1 MAAKRLRSKGLSSI
15 ADTNPAKEFFA
26 FLGIASFIGVGL
38 FLVNG
43 PITKFMYERRRAYHG
58 IAPLSSDD
66 EGSTQDNSF
75 NQLQNNTTTT
85 GNTAVITAAAAAAAA
100 AKLETDNISKIKILP
115 AKPSIPLSNI
125 PLPSPS
131 PSEQN
136 EQKKTVE
143 NVESSTAVVLLKT
156 LDIPLAVEPEK
167 ESSSSSEMVDPL
179 PIKSSVAEEP
189 LPARSD
195 SGNNDPTPT
204 ELIKPP
210 TTTPTT
216 TPTLPSL
223 PCSVFVSFNTTNS
236 NIAETVASNTIAF
249 NQWHTTLFP
258 TGRVPSSHDTS
269 TLSESVPNPKD
280 TNCDTDTTT
289 KLIRSDMNT
298 KTWTYSI
305 LNKYYTA
312 QTNVIACD
320 LNASQNNLETLAHDL
335 RDVGC
340 TVLIGKY
347 SSEWSGT

>member
-179 PIKSSVAEEP
+179 P
-189 LPARSD
+189 
-195 SGNNDPTPT
+195 GNNDPTPT

-216 TPTLPSL
+216 TPTTDPTTDPTTEESL
-223 PCSVFVSFNTTNS
+223 TTPKTPASVAIQSTPIEKQSRVYNWASFSSTPALEMHSKQKETIYGHKNTN
-236 NIAETVASNTIAF
+236 NTEDEDEAQQKQNHLIELHRARKKAYYSK
-249 NQWHTTLFP
+249 QQKE
-258 TGRVPSSHDTS
+258 
-269 TLSESVPNPKD
+269 SE
-280 TNCDTDTTT
+280 
-289 KLIRSDMNT
+289 L
-298 KTWTYSI
+298 
-305 LNKYYTA
+305 
-312 QTNVIACD
+312 
-320 LNASQNNLETLAHDL
+320 
-335 RDVGC
+335 
-340 TVLIGKY
+340 
-347 SSEWSGT
+347 